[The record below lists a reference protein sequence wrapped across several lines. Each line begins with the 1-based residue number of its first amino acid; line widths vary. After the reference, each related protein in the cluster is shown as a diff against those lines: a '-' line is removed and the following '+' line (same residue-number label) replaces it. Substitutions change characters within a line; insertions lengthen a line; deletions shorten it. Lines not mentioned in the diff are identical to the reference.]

1 VAQVLRFWLEFKA
14 YLQSAFGWIAR
25 TATIANLVAL
35 TWVGLSLVISVLIV
49 REVTRNVVTIEPIS
63 VPKTLADSGYTS
75 EVASHRLRDALN
87 QYANANRASQLLEA
101 LNISAS
107 DELPDFVVPQ
117 IGLSLNAIVSSIR
130 SVLHYSSGQT
140 ITGEIIFHD
149 KYALRI
155 RVDGRQVF
163 GGGFDADN
171 PDELLTKAAP
181 AVTSNIQPYI
191 NAIALYRDHPE
202 QGILKADDIIARR
215 EPSDINVQ
223 WAYVLKG
230 NYFFDR
236 NNYVEAEKMFRTAV
250 GLNWSNPAPHNEL
263 GRALERQRR
272 YDEAIAQYRRI
283 IAMDPKSAV
292 AYNNMGYAMFARSKP
307 DQKHADAIEQY
318 HRAIAL
324 EPRYMLARN
333 NLGLALSS
341 QGDVDDAVAEY
352 RQAIQVDPKY
362 LYAHWNLAAILRKRS
377 NFELALAEY
386 RAAIDCTKLTRDVA
400 ILHVSV
406 GDTLKQQAGAGGTLD
421 EAIAE
426 YRRAS
431 EIDPAYSWAHNNLG
445 MIWREQGKI
454 ADAIAEFH
462 LALEADSK
470 NATAKENLEQA
481 EKIKDTA
488 AKQADAPRELEAS
501 RQSEATRQADKQAD
515 APKQAAAPKEADASK
530 E

>member
-1 VAQVLRFWLEFKA
+1 MRDNRRSSAVAQVLSFLLNLKA
-14 YLQSAFGWIAR
+14 YFQSAFGWIAR

-35 TWVGLSLVISVLIV
+35 TWVGLSVVIAVLIV

-63 VPKTLADSGYTS
+63 VPKVLADSGYTS

-87 QYANANRASQLLEA
+87 QYANANRASHLLEA

-140 ITGEIIFHD
+140 ITGEILYHD

-155 RVDGRQVF
+155 RVEGRQVF
-163 GGGFDADN
+163 GGGFDSDN

-181 AVTSNIQPYI
+181 AVTDNIQPYI
-191 NAIALYRDHPE
+191 NAIALYHDHPE
-202 QGILKADDIIARR
+202 QAILKADDIIARR
-215 EPSDINVQ
+215 EPSDVNVQ

-236 NNYVEAEKMFRTAV
+236 GKYVEAEEMFRTAV
-250 GLNWSNPAPHNEL
+250 SLNWSNPAPHNEL
-263 GRALERQRR
+263 GRALERQHR

-283 IAMDPKSAV
+283 ITMDPKSAV

-318 HRAIAL
+318 HHAIAVD
-324 EPRYMLARN
+324 PHYMLARN
-333 NLGLALSS
+333 NLGVALSS

-352 RQAIQVDPKY
+352 RRAIQVDPKY
-362 LYAHWNLAAILRKRS
+362 VYAHWNLAAILKKRG
-377 NFELALAEY
+377 NFDLALAEY
-386 RAAIDCTKLTRDVA
+386 RTAIDCTKVTRDVA

-406 GDTLKQQAGAGGTLD
+406 GDTLKAKAGAGGTLD
-421 EAIAE
+421 DAIAE

-431 EIDPAYSWAHNNLG
+431 EIDPAYAWAYNNLG

-454 ADAIAEFH
+454 DDAIAEFRS
-462 LALEADSK
+462 ATQLEPANESM
-470 NATAKENLEQA
+470 KENLEQA
-481 EKIKDTA
+481 LKMKNA
-488 AKQADAPRELEAS
+488 GAS
-501 RQSEATRQADKQAD
+501 TETVV
-515 APKQAAAPKEADASK
+515 SK